1 MELIEIIC
9 LAASNMPQAK
19 IMKILNTNLSYNI
32 DLLNNLAQLAVE
44 KLNVSYIDYQW
55 PEIENFKLY
64 IER

>member
-1 MELIEIIC
+1 MELIEIMC
-9 LAASNMPQAK
+9 LAAPNMPQAK
-19 IMKILNTNLSYNI
+19 IIKIINTNLAYNI